1 MEMNRKEIPVFYP
14 ENRIEWRLWLEEN
27 HVKEQALWVVFYT
40 KASGKPT
47 MTWSEAVDEA
57 LCFGWI
63 DSKKI
68 AVNSER
74 SHQFFTKRKAK
85 STWSKINKEK
95 IERLVKEGL
104 MTKAGHECIERAKE
118 NGSWTILDEVEDL
131 VVPKDFEDALDQYE
145 GAADYFLGLSKSV
158 KKMMLYWLVSA
169 KRPETRRKR
178 IDELAEHAS
187 RKTRPKQF

>member
-1 MEMNRKEIPVFYP
+1 
-14 ENRIEWRLWLEEN
+14 
-27 HVKEQALWVVFYT
+27 
-40 KASGKPT
+40 